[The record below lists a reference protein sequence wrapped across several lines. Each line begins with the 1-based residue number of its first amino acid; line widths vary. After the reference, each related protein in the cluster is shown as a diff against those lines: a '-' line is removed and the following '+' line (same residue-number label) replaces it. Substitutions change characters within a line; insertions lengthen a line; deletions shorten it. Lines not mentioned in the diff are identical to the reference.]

1 MVAHP
6 GLTLLA
12 DDRELLAALVYYVR
26 PHPLDAVEWNPIP
39 GITDQWRLNNN
50 IGNHRGEEFL
60 AVTQHGL
67 VDEMRR
73 CFAEM
78 TPLATIAIA
87 SGPGGGR
94 TYAVYIA
101 RDFLGPG
108 QSAVGTECRRY

>member
-1 MVAHP
+1 MSTTV
-6 GLTLLA
+6 GETGA
-12 DDRELLAALVYYVR
+12 DY
-26 PHPLDAVEWNPIP
+26 
-39 GITDQWRLNNN
+39 
-50 IGNHRGEEFL
+50 L

-67 VDEMRR
+67 LDEMRR

-78 TPLATIAIA
+78 TPLTTIAIV

-108 QSAVGTECRRY
+108 QGAVGAECRRY